1 MKKGRRFLQIIFIII
16 TVLWAG
22 FIFYN
27 SIMDVVQTNEISN
40 SYTEQVNETIEQSG
54 YEVSNIDM
62 RKFAHFFEFSV
73 LAALLL
79 IGSAVSVKK
88 MSVSEIFMVF
98 FLGLMAA
105 ASDETIQ
112 IFSDG
117 RDPRVQDI
125 WIDFGGVLFG
135 MAVIFAA
142 RYLIKKISKYI

>member
-1 MKKGRRFLQIIFIII
+1 
-16 TVLWAG
+16 
-22 FIFYN
+22 
-27 SIMDVVQTNEISN
+27 
-40 SYTEQVNETIEQSG
+40 
-54 YEVSNIDM
+54 M